1 MLWTGN
7 PRTAASKRAFASRSL
22 YCSVTFTMSDTPP
35 KPPIGLA
42 KILPP
47 RKSRTPTQ
55 RKRAQAKAFRPL
67 AIELGWLTYEWNR
80 LHESLGEIFANV
92 IAGQYLNR
100 GDMVGPALAAWHTL
114 TNERAQR
121 LMLRAAFNS
130 RYLPVK
136 PKPKMHGEISWVLG
150 KLEVLAGKRNDAIHA
165 PLAFINV
172 SDLEAEGVEI
182 LPFYFLGNPR
192 ATGLKDKSLL
202 EEFKWYRN
210 HLEKLADY
218 AESLIFAM
226 KFSDYTWPDR
236 PQLPPRGLFPSR
248 AAERRKSKSK

>member
-1 MLWTGN
+1 
-7 PRTAASKRAFASRSL
+7 
-22 YCSVTFTMSDTPP
+22 MSDVPP
-35 KPPIGLA
+35 KPTTRLA
-42 KILPP
+42 KMLPP
-47 RKSRTPTQ
+47 RKICTPAQ

-92 IAGQYLNR
+92 IAAEYLNR
-100 GDMVGPALAAWHTL
+100 GDMVRPPLAAWHAL

-121 LMLRAAFNS
+121 QMLSAALDS
-130 RYLPVK
+130 RYLLIE
-136 PKPKMHGEISWVLG
+136 PKPKIHGEISWVLG
-150 KLEVLAGKRNDAIHA
+150 KLEALAGKRNDAIHA
-165 PLAFINV
+165 PLAFVNV

-192 ATGLKDKSLL
+192 ATGLRDKSLL

-210 HLEKLADY
+210 HLEGLADY
-218 AESLIFAM
+218 AGSLIFAM

-236 PQLPPRGLFPSR
+236 PQLPPRGQFASR
-248 AAERRKSKSK
+248 AGKRRKNKRA